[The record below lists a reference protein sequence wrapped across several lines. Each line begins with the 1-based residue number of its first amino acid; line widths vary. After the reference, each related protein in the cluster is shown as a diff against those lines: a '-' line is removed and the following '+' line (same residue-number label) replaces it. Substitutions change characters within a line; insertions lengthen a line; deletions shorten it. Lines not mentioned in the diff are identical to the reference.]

1 MPGISKVIKD
11 FNKKT
16 KDIFDG
22 SDERERPVCG
32 IYAQY
37 FTIHNIIYVSL
48 HGKDRSHHVQR
59 GNKDPQLSDKPSQ
72 QQCPRRLPICLTMT
86 KHLKKK
92 KKKKIQIVRIK
103 QCKCLRASYCF
114 IFKQSCK

>member
-1 MPGISKVIKD
+1 MVLMKEKGLFVEYMLNIL
-11 FNKKT
+11 
-16 KDIFDG
+16 
-22 SDERERPVCG
+22 
-32 IYAQY
+32 QY
-37 FTIHNIIYVSL
+37 HNIIYVSL

-92 KKKKIQIVRIK
+92 KKKNSNSSHKAMQM
-103 QCKCLRASYCF
+103 SSCF
-114 IFKQSCK
+114 ILFYIQTIL

>member
-1 MPGISKVIKD
+1 MVLMKEKGLFVEYMLNIL
-11 FNKKT
+11 
-16 KDIFDG
+16 
-22 SDERERPVCG
+22 
-32 IYAQY
+32 QY
-37 FTIHNIIYVSL
+37 HNIIYVSL

-92 KKKKIQIVRIK
+92 NSNSSHKAMQM
-103 QCKCLRASYCF
+103 SSCF
-114 IFKQSCK
+114 ILFYIQTIL

>member
-1 MPGISKVIKD
+1 MVLMKEKGLFVEYMLNIL
-11 FNKKT
+11 
-16 KDIFDG
+16 
-22 SDERERPVCG
+22 
-32 IYAQY
+32 QY
-37 FTIHNIIYVSL
+37 HNIIYVSL

-92 KKKKIQIVRIK
+92 
-103 QCKCLRASYCF
+103 
-114 IFKQSCK
+114 

>member
-1 MPGISKVIKD
+1 MVLMKEKGLFVEYMLNIL
-11 FNKKT
+11 
-16 KDIFDG
+16 
-22 SDERERPVCG
+22 
-32 IYAQY
+32 QY
-37 FTIHNIIYVSL
+37 HNIIYVSL

-92 KKKKIQIVRIK
+92 KNSNSSHKAMQM
-103 QCKCLRASYCF
+103 SSCF
-114 IFKQSCK
+114 ILFYIQTIL

>member
-1 MPGISKVIKD
+1 MVLMKEKGLFVEYMLNIL
-11 FNKKT
+11 
-16 KDIFDG
+16 
-22 SDERERPVCG
+22 
-32 IYAQY
+32 QY
-37 FTIHNIIYVSL
+37 HNIIYVSL

-92 KKKKIQIVRIK
+92 KKNSNSSHKAMQM
-103 QCKCLRASYCF
+103 SSCF
-114 IFKQSCK
+114 ILFYIQTIL

>member
-1 MPGISKVIKD
+1 MPEISKVIKD

-92 KKKKIQIVRIK
+92 NKKIQIVRIK

>member
-1 MPGISKVIKD
+1 MVLMKEKGLFVEYMLNIL
-11 FNKKT
+11 
-16 KDIFDG
+16 
-22 SDERERPVCG
+22 
-32 IYAQY
+32 QY
-37 FTIHNIIYVSL
+37 HNIIYVSL

-92 KKKKIQIVRIK
+92 K
-103 QCKCLRASYCF
+103 
-114 IFKQSCK
+114 FK

>member
-1 MPGISKVIKD
+1 MPEISKVIKD

-92 KKKKIQIVRIK
+92 KKKNSNSSHKAMQM
-103 QCKCLRASYCF
+103 SSCF
-114 IFKQSCK
+114 ILFYIQTIL

>member
-1 MPGISKVIKD
+1 MVLMKEKGLFVEYMLNIL
-11 FNKKT
+11 
-16 KDIFDG
+16 
-22 SDERERPVCG
+22 
-32 IYAQY
+32 QY
-37 FTIHNIIYVSL
+37 HNIIYVSL

-92 KKKKIQIVRIK
+92 KKK
-103 QCKCLRASYCF
+103 
-114 IFKQSCK
+114 FK

>member
-1 MPGISKVIKD
+1 MVLMKEKGLFVEYMLNIL
-11 FNKKT
+11 
-16 KDIFDG
+16 
-22 SDERERPVCG
+22 
-32 IYAQY
+32 QY
-37 FTIHNIIYVSL
+37 HNIIYVSL

-92 KKKKIQIVRIK
+92 KKKK
-103 QCKCLRASYCF
+103 
-114 IFKQSCK
+114 FK

>member
-1 MPGISKVIKD
+1 MPEISKVIKD

-92 KKKKIQIVRIK
+92 NNNSNSSHKAMQM
-103 QCKCLRASYCF
+103 SSCF
-114 IFKQSCK
+114 ILFYIQTIL

>member
-1 MPGISKVIKD
+1 MVLMKEKGLFVEYMLNIL
-11 FNKKT
+11 
-16 KDIFDG
+16 
-22 SDERERPVCG
+22 
-32 IYAQY
+32 QY
-37 FTIHNIIYVSL
+37 HNIIYVSL

-92 KKKKIQIVRIK
+92 KIQIVRIK